1 MVGAGLRAVGV
12 QRRDAATAGR
22 RRDGA
27 RARGV
32 WGGPHARRG
41 TTSARRPVPVPRG
54 RPLRGAANP
63 IHKFNNCVVLAM
75 NYLIHLMLS
84 DHVLDSDLAKKLENL
99 APIVFLDSQ
108 CNSVVKAVHLDILII
123 KARINLGH
131 QETVA
136 EVSLNILNTVRQVL
150 SRNVNGVS
158 RPARTRD

>member
-1 MVGAGLRAVGV
+1 
-12 QRRDAATAGR
+12 
-22 RRDGA
+22 
-27 RARGV
+27 
-32 WGGPHARRG
+32 
-41 TTSARRPVPVPRG
+41 
-54 RPLRGAANP
+54 
-63 IHKFNNCVVLAM
+63 M
-75 NYLIHLMLS
+75 NYLIYLMLS

-158 RPARTRD
+158 RPVRTRD

>member
-1 MVGAGLRAVGV
+1 MNYSLSECLI
-12 QRRDAATAGR
+12 
-22 RRDGA
+22 
-27 RARGV
+27 
-32 WGGPHARRG
+32 H
-41 TTSARRPVPVPRG
+41 
-54 RPLRGAANP
+54 P

-75 NYLIHLMLS
+75 NYLIYLMLS

>member
-1 MVGAGLRAVGV
+1 
-12 QRRDAATAGR
+12 
-22 RRDGA
+22 
-27 RARGV
+27 
-32 WGGPHARRG
+32 
-41 TTSARRPVPVPRG
+41 
-54 RPLRGAANP
+54 
-63 IHKFNNCVVLAM
+63 M

-108 CNSVVKAVHLDILII
+108 CNSVVKAVHLDILTIE
-123 KARINLGH
+123 ARINLGH

>member
-1 MVGAGLRAVGV
+1 
-12 QRRDAATAGR
+12 
-22 RRDGA
+22 
-27 RARGV
+27 
-32 WGGPHARRG
+32 
-41 TTSARRPVPVPRG
+41 
-54 RPLRGAANP
+54 
-63 IHKFNNCVVLAM
+63 M